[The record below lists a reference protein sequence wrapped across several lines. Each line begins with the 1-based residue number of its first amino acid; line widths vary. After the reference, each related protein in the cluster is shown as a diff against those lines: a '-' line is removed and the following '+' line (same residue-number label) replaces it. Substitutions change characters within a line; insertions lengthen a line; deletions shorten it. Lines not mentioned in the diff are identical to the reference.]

1 LRATYTAVL
10 GGLICAAI
18 ASGTVRA
25 QGSSVR
31 PHEPSTRTHAE
42 PGDRLVLHIVGEPLM
57 SETVTVNDRGQVP
70 LPKIGIFEISP
81 FTIQALE
88 DTLRGRYG
96 EFLRTPAIE
105 VTVLRRLT
113 VAGEVI
119 RPNMYYVD
127 VSTSLREALSVAGGM
142 TENAKRD
149 NVYLMRNGAHVD
161 LPNWQNNDTRV
172 AELQSGDQ
180 LMVGRK
186 SWFSINALAATTTLV
201 VVASLLLSLRR

>member
-1 LRATYTAVL
+1 L
-10 GGLICAAI
+10 
-18 ASGTVRA
+18 
-25 QGSSVR
+25 
-31 PHEPSTRTHAE
+31 
-42 PGDRLVLHIVGEPLM
+42 

-70 LPKIGIFEISP
+70 LPKIGIFEVSP

-88 DTLRGRYG
+88 DSLRGRYA

-149 NVYLMRNGAHVD
+149 NVYLMRDGAHVD

-172 AELQSGDQ
+172 AELRSGDQ

-186 SWFSINALAATTTLV
+186 SWLSINALGATTTLV